1 MENPYRK
8 YLVEFF
14 ESTNYYY
21 HVSYRIENLLKNESK
36 ILLKGKSEFY
46 TSNAV
51 VISDWTGP
59 TDDSW
64 ELPFH
69 TNVFTTTN
77 KDNYLQEM
85 EKMKSRENLLNF
97 AQGFEVFQKFAK
109 DCIIKK
115 NYAINRD
122 DLKYNNL
129 ILRKLKDEGGDTFER
144 FSLQNNNNF
153 KLEKL
158 YEMYVE
164 LRHSITHSNSIVEK
178 NKIIKDHYTEKLFKI
193 IMPEAEIKKDHII
206 LKMNFKVFRANMKII
221 NEFAFQIYKI
231 FSIEEGFKYDWK

>member
-59 TDDSW
+59 TEDGW

-178 NKIIKDHYTEKLFKI
+178 NKIIKYHYTEKLFKI

>member
-59 TDDSW
+59 TEDGW

>member
-59 TDDSW
+59 TEDGW

-129 ILRKLKDEGGDTFER
+129 ILRKLKDEGVIL
-144 FSLQNNNNF
+144 S
-153 KLEKL
+153 
-158 YEMYVE
+158 
-164 LRHSITHSNSIVEK
+164 
-178 NKIIKDHYTEKLFKI
+178 KDSLFKI
-193 IMPEAEIKKDHII
+193 III
-206 LKMNFKVFRANMKII
+206 LSLKNYTRCMSNCDT
-221 NEFAFQIYKI
+221 Q
-231 FSIEEGFKYDWK
+231 